1 MLTNNTTKVMD
12 KQIIQEINKMK
23 EAGIQCDVKPG
34 QPLKGANRYKKLY
47 HFTSFNS
54 FVKIWLSK
62 KLLFS
67 SAKNVNDLFENTEMW
82 RLSNA
87 NQLPLIAALNEQ
99 RWAYKQISLTMD
111 YDSYQKGFMSTS
123 MWGIYGDKN
132 KGISLIYKVN
142 NNKFYIHDEESMKK
156 QEEIEYEIKPVMYG
170 KTYEKINFF
179 KYNYFKFFI
188 EFNNFWYMDSITK
201 KKSKFYFKKAV
212 NDVIELEKSNELYK
226 LYNQHNQV
234 ILNNYRKKT
243 KEWVYEKEYRIIVQ
257 TKEKIYKYH
266 FQDLHGII
274 FGIGTPYEAKQK
286 IVKIILDKCKEN
298 NRDITDFHFY
308 QAYFNPETNKI
319 EKYEINDISIYTPPT
334 EHNNE

>member
-1 MLTNNTTKVMD
+1 MD

-67 SAKNVNDLFENTEMW
+67 SAKNVNDIFENTEMW

-132 KGISLIYKVN
+132 NGVCIELDFENLSLSEDCIY
-142 NNKFYIHDEESMKK
+142 SP
-156 QEEIEYEIKPVMYG
+156 IEY
-170 KTYEKINFF
+170 
-179 KYNYFKFFI
+179 
-188 EFNNFWYMDSITK
+188 
-201 KKSKFYFKKAV
+201 
-212 NDVIELEKSNELYK
+212 
-226 LYNQHNQV
+226 
-234 ILNNYRKKT
+234 
-243 KEWVYEKEYRIIVQ
+243 
-257 TKEKIYKYH
+257 KEKIEYTHIVGSSIQTRHDVEKY
-266 FQDLHGII
+266 LLEI
-274 FGIGTPYEAKQK
+274 K
-286 IVKIILDKCKEN
+286 DKLFFTK
-298 NRDITDFHFY
+298 DITWKGENEFRILSNKKESLNISSAISAVYVTKCDSTECLLVENLVQDSVPVRYLHIQQDGDIVVCLAKKY
-308 QAYFNPETNKI
+308 RQDKETTSNDPTNTLEKMRKTANEYYLANCNDWNKPLLLN
-319 EKYEINDISIYTPPT
+319 NDIAF
-334 EHNNE
+334 